1 MRWLEP
7 MMALAL
13 AGGVAAVFGPG
24 CGGSSGKVPTV
35 PLEDASARDGA
46 AADAASDS
54 STGSDGAAD
63 ATTET
68 GSADASDATTDA
80 GSADAADA
88 ADAEVCNAVA
98 NTAPAIVSTVSDAG
112 LPPANGMPI
121 VSGTYFLT
129 SATAYGGPAAGCA
142 GISVRGTTIVTAAT
156 ATTGTL
162 DGIITYTLGAL
173 GQTMTVHALYTTS
186 GTSLSLV
193 ATCPTNDG
201 GTEVTQYSASPT
213 TITVVQP
220 APPPV
225 AACGTV
231 VEVFTKQ

>member
-13 AGGVAAVFGPG
+13 AGGVAASFAEG
-24 CGGSSGKVPTV
+24 CGGSSGRVPNV
-35 PLEDASARDGA
+35 PLEDASAHDGAVDAPSESSTGPDGA
-46 AADAASDS
+46 AADATAE
-54 STGSDGAAD
+54 TGSGDAAAD
-63 ATTET
+63 ATSDV
-68 GSADASDATTDA
+68 GSD
-80 GSADAADA
+80 DA
-88 ADAEVCNAVA
+88 ADAEVCNTVA
-98 NTAPAIVSTVSDAG
+98 NTAPAILSTASDASMPPPSTG
-112 LPPANGMPI
+112 LTIM
-121 VSGTYFLT
+121 SGTYFLT
-129 SATAYGGPAAGCA
+129 SATAYGATAVGCA

-156 ATTGTL
+156 ATTGML

-201 GTEVTQYSASPT
+201 GTEVTQYSATAT